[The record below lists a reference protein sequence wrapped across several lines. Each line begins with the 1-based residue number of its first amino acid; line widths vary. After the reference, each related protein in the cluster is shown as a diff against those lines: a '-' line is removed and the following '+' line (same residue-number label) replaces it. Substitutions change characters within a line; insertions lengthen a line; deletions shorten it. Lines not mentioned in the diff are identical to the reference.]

1 MDKIKEIL
9 WITDK
14 YLGVYRKK
22 FDKISKNSS
31 TDIALKYVKIL
42 YEKENKYWDLVP
54 LHRYYPDYYFLNDLW
69 RFERDKYVFLYS
81 LERYIKYLEFFENIW
96 LNEEYLYYL
105 NIDIDIDDD
114 YFNDEELILFPQIHY
129 RFWEK
134 KNWKLWKF
142 DWDFICKFNDYLD
155 EYKNY
160 FDKIIN
166 ETWLNNYLDITYFS
180 LNYWCWIEYWIKI
193 DFNFDVWKYK
203 RRLIE
208 FI

>member
-22 FDKISKNSS
+22 FDKISKNAS
-31 TDIALKYVKIL
+31 TDNELKYVKIL
-42 YEKENKYWDLVP
+42 YEEEDKYWDLIW
-54 LHRYYPDYYFLNDLW
+54 LHNRFYHYYFLNDLW

-81 LERYIKYLEFFENIW
+81 LERYIKYLDFFENIW

-105 NIDIDIDDD
+105 SFNFHDD
-114 YFNDEELILFPQIHY
+114 YFNDEELVLFPQIHY

-134 KNWKLWKF
+134 KNWKLWTF
-142 DWDFICKFNDYLD
+142 NWYFSTKFNDYLD

-180 LNYWCWIEYWIKI
+180 LNYWCWIEYWIQI

-203 RRLIE
+203 RRLKDYI
-208 FI
+208 